1 MKQTQFYIAVALS
14 AVCLLLAVVLIAL
27 GQSSQSAQLDLQK
40 RQNEVQIE
48 VQQRQAEVNKGEVSQ
63 RVGTAI
69 LQDMA
74 SVALKNSKIKDVLA
88 KNGYNVT
95 AAPSPSVT
103 GTGTNEHAGSA
114 NSPKP

>member
-48 VQQRQAEVNKGEVSQ
+48 LQQRQAEVNKGEVSQ

-95 AAPSPSVT
+95 AAPSPSTTST
-103 GTGTNEHAGSA
+103 GNNAGSA
-114 NSPKP
+114 ISPRP